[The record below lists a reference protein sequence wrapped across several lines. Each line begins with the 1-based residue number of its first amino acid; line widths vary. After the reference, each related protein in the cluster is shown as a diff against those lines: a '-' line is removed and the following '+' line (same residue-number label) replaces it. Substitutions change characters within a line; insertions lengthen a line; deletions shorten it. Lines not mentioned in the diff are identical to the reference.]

1 MMVDNSAKKIFGE
14 FFRKTSKWFGQNF
27 LFNES
32 INRKIVS
39 AAGDLRSKD
48 IAEIGQG
55 PEGLTLEILKQDIK
69 SL

>member
-1 MMVDNSAKKIFGE
+1 MMVDNSAKKIFNL

-39 AAGDLRSKD
+39 ASGDLHSKD
-48 IAEIGQG
+48 IEEIGSG
-55 PEGLTLEILKQDIK
+55 PEGLTLEILNQDIK

>member
-1 MMVDNSAKKIFGE
+1 MMVDNSAKKIFNL

-48 IAEIGQG
+48 IAEIG
-55 PEGLTLEILKQDIK
+55 
-69 SL
+69 

>member
-1 MMVDNSAKKIFGE
+1 MMVDNSAKKIFNL

-32 INRKIVS
+32 INRKIVY

-48 IAEIGQG
+48 IAEIG
-55 PEGLTLEILKQDIK
+55 
-69 SL
+69 

>member
-1 MMVDNSAKKIFGE
+1 M
-14 FFRKTSKWFGQNF
+14 
-27 LFNES
+27 
-32 INRKIVS
+32 KIVS
-39 AAGDLRSKD
+39 SAGDWRSKD